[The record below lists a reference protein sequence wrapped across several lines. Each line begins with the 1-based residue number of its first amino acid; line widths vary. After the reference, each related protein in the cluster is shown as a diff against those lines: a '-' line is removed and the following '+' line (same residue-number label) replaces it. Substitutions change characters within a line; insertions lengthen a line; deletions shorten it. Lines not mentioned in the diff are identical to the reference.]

1 MKRKLLLLA
10 ALLVVAFTA
19 NAQEKKFLAYG
30 IGFYNLENLFDTT
43 HDEGKNDNEFLPSG
57 SYRWNNK
64 KYKNKLG
71 NMSRALADM
80 GTDRLPQIGC
90 AVIGV
95 SEVENAHCLTDLCN
109 QKPLKSRNFQFVHI
123 EGPDKRGVDCAL
135 LYNPAL
141 FTVTDSHL
149 YPYVYE
155 KQEDIDKDR
164 QTRGFLTVKGILGG
178 EHVAFIVVHLPSRF
192 AGSEYRELGARQ
204 AKAII
209 DRLLAEDP
217 GCKVM
222 IMGDMNDDPINKS
235 MTEGL
240 RAKANIEEVGE
251 NDMYNPWYNILVK
264 EGKGTL
270 MYNGSW
276 NLFDQIILSPN
287 LLNRNGVNDYSSLKL
302 FSHQVFRRDYLIQ
315 QEGKYKGSPKR
326 THAGG
331 VWLRG
336 FSDHLP
342 VVVYLA
348 KEQK

>member
-30 IGFYNLENLFDTT
+30 VGFYNLENLFDTT
-43 HDEGKNDNEFLPSG
+43 HDEGKNDNEFLPNG
-57 SYRWNNK
+57 SNRWNNK

-71 NMSRALADM
+71 NMSRVLADM
-80 GTDRLPQIGC
+80 GTDKLPQIGC

-178 EHVAFIVVHLPSRF
+178 ERVA
-192 AGSEYRELGARQ
+192 
-204 AKAII
+204 
-209 DRLLAEDP
+209 
-217 GCKVM
+217 
-222 IMGDMNDDPINKS
+222 
-235 MTEGL
+235 
-240 RAKANIEEVGE
+240 
-251 NDMYNPWYNILVK
+251 
-264 EGKGTL
+264 
-270 MYNGSW
+270 
-276 NLFDQIILSPN
+276 
-287 LLNRNGVNDYSSLKL
+287 SSLSTSPAVFPVQSIVNWVPVRPRPSL
-302 FSHQVFRRDYLIQ
+302 ICFSKKI
-315 QEGKYKGSPKR
+315 P
-326 THAGG
+326 A
-331 VWLRG
+331 
-336 FSDHLP
+336 
-342 VVVYLA
+342 A
-348 KEQK
+348 KS